1 MTALY
6 DPLTYENLMSGLIVQ
21 FEKQPLEHLTTTVNA
36 QGPGIYALFYHGQ
49 FGAYAPISCSETPIY
64 VGKAVPPGARKGAAS
79 ININAPALRGRLSIH
94 ARNIDAVHNLAL
106 KDFQCR
112 FLPLVPV
119 WITLAER
126 FLIDYYSA
134 VWNVGLDGFGN
145 NPQGAA
151 RRTEVSWWDTLHPG
165 RPWADNLPRGK
176 VKTPANARQRVLD
189 FFEGRTSKQEDDAS
203 AVWPGPLPD

>member
-6 DPLTYENLMSGLIVQ
+6 DPLTYENLMGGLIVQ

-36 QGPGIYALFYHGQ
+36 QGPGIYALFYRGQ

-64 VGKAVPPGARKGAAS
+64 VGKAVPPGARKGAAA
-79 ININAPALRGRLSIH
+79 ININAPALRGRLRIH

-106 KDFQCR
+106 KDFLCR

-126 FLIDYYSA
+126 FLIDHYGA

-151 RRTEVSWWDTLHPG
+151 RSTEISWWDTLHPG
-165 RPWADNLPRGK
+165 RPWADNLPRGT
-176 VKTPANARQRVLD
+176 VKTPENARQRVLD
-189 FFEGRTSKQEDDAS
+189 FFEGKASELEDDAT
-203 AVWPGPLPD
+203 AI